1 MRFVHPHCAALSLL
15 VLFSSCSE
23 KAGHVSVD
31 FRHRSPAEGGKPV
44 ASFGNEAITDT
55 ELKQR
60 FAEMSPFGRAR
71 FGSMDQKKE
80 YVDGLARFELLA
92 AEAVRRGLANDPEVV
107 ETTKKVM
114 VQQLLKK
121 ELDENAPPISDRD
134 VLAYYEQRKGDY
146 VKPAMTRL
154 SLITFTPAHKAK
166 AEKLLQDVLKLPALD
181 YATFGK
187 WARENS
193 EDARTQALDGDT
205 RYLSDEELTKQFG
218 TGVVEAQA
226 ELKQVGDV
234 LPKLLE
240 NEKGLHIIK
249 LQGRQVALNLT
260 VEQAKS
266 SITNV
271 LKNERREARFQK
283 LLENL
288 RQKANY
294 RVDESALTAI
304 EVDTKAPTVP
314 AKGPLPGFIAA
325 PATKVEK

>member
-1 MRFVHPHCAALSLL
+1 MRFTSLLCAALLA
-15 VLFSSCSE
+15 LFSGCPE

-31 FRHRSPAEGGKPV
+31 FRHRSPAQGGKPV
-44 ASFGNEAITDT
+44 ASFGSETITDA

-71 FGSMDQKKE
+71 FQSMDQKKE
-80 YVDGLARFELLA
+80 YVDGLVRFELLA
-92 AEAVRRGLANDPEVV
+92 AEAARRGLANDSEVV

-121 ELDENAPPISDRD
+121 ELDENAPPIADRD
-134 VLAYYEQRKGDY
+134 VLSYYEQRQGDY
-146 VKPAMTRL
+146 VKPVMTRL
-154 SLITFTPAHKAK
+154 SLITFTVEHRAK
-166 AEKLLQDVLKLPALD
+166 AEKLLQEVLKLPPLD

-193 EDARTQALDGDT
+193 EDPRTQALDGDT
-205 RYLSDEELTKQFG
+205 RYLPDEALTQQFG
-218 TGVVEAQA
+218 AGVVEAQA
-226 ELKQVGDV
+226 GLKQVGDV

-249 LQGRQVALNLT
+249 LQGRQAALNLT

-266 SITNV
+266 SITSV
-271 LKNERREARFQK
+271 LQNERREARFQK
-283 LLENL
+283 LLQAL

-294 RVDESALTAI
+294 RVDESALGAI
-304 EVDTKAPTVP
+304 EVDTQSATVP

-325 PATKVEK
+325 PTTRVEK